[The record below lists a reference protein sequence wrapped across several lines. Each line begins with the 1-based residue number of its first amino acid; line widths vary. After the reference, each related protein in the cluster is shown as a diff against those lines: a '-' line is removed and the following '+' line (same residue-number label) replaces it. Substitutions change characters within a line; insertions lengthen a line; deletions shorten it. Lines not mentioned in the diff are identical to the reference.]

1 MYDEWRG
8 QEILTAVVPHVWSEH
23 GGVQRAAKGRE
34 EKGYKISLEVAS
46 FNTATFPNE
55 ELKTGILQLDDTNSI
70 IMVDH
75 FNEEDRAL
83 LYHDMFKAQQKI
95 NAEYPSLKFD
105 SFVISKTNFNVLYQ
119 TKELDTYKRFYTS
132 HY

>member
-1 MYDEWRG
+1 MVTFSL
-8 QEILTAVVPHVWSEH
+8 IAV
-23 GGVQRAAKGRE
+23 
-34 EKGYKISLEVAS
+34 
-46 FNTATFPNE
+46 NTFIWFAPLFLFAL
-55 ELKTGILQLDDTNSI
+55 LKLVLLDDTNSI
-70 IMVDH
+70 IMVDQ

-83 LYHDMFKAQQKI
+83 LYHDLFKAQQKI

-105 SFVISKTNFNVLYQ
+105 NFVISKTNFNILYQ